1 MPGCDFSH
9 RPCLVKL
16 GDIDRHDINRRHES
30 RRRPDA
36 ARGLRKCR
44 DEIRVDDSSRLSSL
58 RRGLRPALNTY
69 THRRHGPRDG
79 DRPGV
84 SRDGF
89 TRGGRAAVRGAWS
102 TSGDGEALQ
111 RRRRQRRFLRRRFV
125 SLVPRSVVSPYSPG
139 ALHRASARTFL
150 RELGF
155 GGHELGARFLRGGRG
170 GRDAFPL
177 PLRGCFGFYSFLLLG
192 LASSFTRGAHRVARF
207 LPSTRSLILRA
218 PRGIRGGGPV
228 LRGAL
233 RLRREP
239 RAVGSDPA
247 KLGFS
252 RGGSLDAAPRRSR
265 RDTRDDRRAPRRHGS
280 SPGERGARSTRVR
293 LISHARSRVRQTPG
307 AAVSRHSETVAS
319 RGKSV
324 RTVDSSRLDPVDYLL
339 TRLHGL
345 DVPNGWSAG

>member
-1 MPGCDFSH
+1 M
-9 RPCLVKL
+9 
-16 GDIDRHDINRRHES
+16 S

-36 ARGLRKCR
+36 ARGLRKRR
-44 DEIRVDDSSRLSSL
+44 DEIRVDDSRRLPSL
-58 RRGLRPALNTY
+58 RCRLRPALNTY

-79 DRPGV
+79 DRPGG

-111 RRRRQRRFLRRRFV
+111 RRRRQRRFLRRRFI
-125 SLVPRSVVSPYSPG
+125 SLVPRSIVSPVPG

-207 LPSTRSLILRA
+207 LPSTRRLILRA
-218 PRGIRGGGPV
+218 PRGVRGGRPV

-252 RGGSLDAAPRRSR
+252 RGGSLDAAPRRRR

-345 DVPNGWSAG
+345 DVPDGGSA